1 MPVTIKDVA
10 ERANVSPATVSR
22 VINESSLVK
31 EKTSARVK
39 TAIAQLDYQL
49 NDSARVLRTSTSSLI
64 GVIGAGMDNSFL
76 MKMLKGIECS
86 AKASNFNLLY
96 GDSEG
101 ELTQELNYI
110 KIMNQ
115 KNVDGL
121 IIITA
126 KFSRKLL
133 EKIET
138 IDVPTVFASGHLKGE
153 DIPCVGV
160 NNVQAAEE
168 MLDYLYSLG
177 HKQIGIVRGTAAD
190 QVTSGERIKGVRAA
204 MGKKELNFRRGIVYE
219 GDFSYASGYRGARHL
234 LQTHPQITAIFCF
247 DDKMAVGAIR
257 GIESIGK
264 EVPEDVSVVGFDDVD
279 LGRYIKPSL
288 TTIRQEG
295 YDIGY
300 QAMDVLDKLIQGER
314 PEKNETFIEH
324 KLIVRESSA
333 PPRID

>member
-10 ERANVSPATVSR
+10 RRADVSPATVSR

-31 EKTSARVK
+31 EKTAARVK
-39 TAIAQLDYQL
+39 TAIAQLNYHL

-110 KIMNQ
+110 KIMSQ

-121 IIITA
+121 IIITTQ
-126 KFSRKLL
+126 FSQQLL
-133 EKIET
+133 EKIKAGE
-138 IDVPTVFASGHLKGE
+138 IPTVFASGHLKGAE
-153 DIPCVGV
+153 IPCVGV
-160 NNVQAAEE
+160 NNIEAAEE

-177 HKQIGIVRGTAAD
+177 HRQIGVIRGTAAD
-190 QVTSGERIKGVRAA
+190 HVTSGERIKGVQASMERN
-204 MGKKELNFRRGIVYE
+204 GLNFSQEMIYE
-219 GDFSYASGYRGARHL
+219 GDFSYASGYQGAQHL
-234 LQTHPQITAIFCF
+234 LQARPQVTAIFCF

-257 GIESIGK
+257 GLESLGK
-264 EVPEDVSVVGFDDVD
+264 KVPEDVSVVGFDDVE
-279 LGRYIKPSL
+279 LGRYIKPAL

-300 QAMDVLDKLIQGER
+300 QAMDILDNLIQGE
-314 PEKNETFIEH
+314 PPGKNEMFIEH
-324 KLIVRESSA
+324 ELIVRESSA
-333 PPRID
+333 PSRMD